1 MEPKFSEMNKVRIT
15 NADLGDFEGYVIAS
29 QLRDGRWIYKLS
41 ISEDPANRHSFDNWI
56 PEEFLEKAC

>member
-15 NADLGDFEGYVIAS
+15 NPDFGDYEGYVIAS

-41 ISEDPANRHSFDNWI
+41 ISEDPAKRDSFDNWI
-56 PEEFLEKAC
+56 PEEFLERAR